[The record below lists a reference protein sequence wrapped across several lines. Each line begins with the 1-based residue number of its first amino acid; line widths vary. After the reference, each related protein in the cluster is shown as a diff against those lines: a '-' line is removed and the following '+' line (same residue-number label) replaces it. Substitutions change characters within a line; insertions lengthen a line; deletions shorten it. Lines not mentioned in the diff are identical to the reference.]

1 GVWRR
6 RAPPRAASELGAQRD
21 CEVSRGNSLHAA
33 RRAVSA
39 LLQGNQACYDEA
51 VSDPAKSEATYEE
64 VLSSPPH
71 VVAEV
76 VSGVLYQSPR
86 PALPHAAAASVVGEE
101 LGPPFKRGRG
111 GPGGWIILYEP
122 EIHLG
127 KDIVVPDLGGWR
139 REALPRLPE
148 DAFLTV
154 APDWVCEVASPST
167 RALDRGKKLD
177 VYQREQVGFV
187 WIIEPLD
194 KFLEVLQWDGAR
206 YRIIQRVSGD
216 EPVRLQPFDAI
227 EFDLAALWAR

>member
-1 GVWRR
+1 M
-6 RAPPRAASELGAQRD
+6 
-21 CEVSRGNSLHAA
+21 
-33 RRAVSA
+33 SA

-139 REALPRLPE
+139 RETLPRLPE

-194 KFLEVLQWDGAR
+194 KFLEVLQLDGAS